1 MKLIKKSSDT
11 PLVRDEGKIVN
22 NTTSSYDKTKNT
34 YSMEVIDD
42 KINSATGAPE
52 IAISTTQPS
61 GDEVL
66 WINPNEVPSGI
77 GSYISNTYG
86 ESQEIGYSQEYINE
100 ELTKKQEKLEV
111 KSYTKNVGV
120 IGAGVDYVSNIA
132 LESGYT
138 YLGIVGITLS
148 GGFYTFLNVT
158 SNYIY
163 GNTVTTVLHN
173 SATQQTDAI
182 TMIIYVLRYKN

>member
-34 YSMEVIDD
+34 YSMEVIDN
-42 KINSATGAPE
+42 KIDSATGTPE
-52 IAISTTQPS
+52 IAVSTTQPS
-61 GDEVL
+61 GEEVL
-66 WINPNEVPSGI
+66 WINPNEVSIGV

-86 ESQEIGYSQEYINE
+86 TSQEIGYSQEYVNG

-120 IGAGVDYVSNIA
+120 IGAGVDYVSNIT

-138 YLGIVGITLS
+138 YLGIVGIALS
-148 GGFYTFLNVT
+148 GGFYTFLNIT